1 MDTKTTHYQ
10 RTFIQEKEMKMSKQD
25 RYNAVEFYINI
36 YKDLNGIKPRGIDF
50 LRTPCGKQGVLL
62 CSLMESRL
70 R

>member
-50 LRTPCGKQGVLL
+50 LRTRCEKQEGSP
-62 CSLMESRL
+62 CSLMGNP
-70 R
+70 